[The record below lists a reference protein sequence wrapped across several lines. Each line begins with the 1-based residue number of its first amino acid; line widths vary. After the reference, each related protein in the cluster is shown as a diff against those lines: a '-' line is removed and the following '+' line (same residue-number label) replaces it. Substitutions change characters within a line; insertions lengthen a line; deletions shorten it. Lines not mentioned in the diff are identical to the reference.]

1 MWSSGDSYRAQKV
14 KTVQVYI
21 LQQPLSKSHTHTH
34 IRTGGLF
41 LEYLLVNLGEV
52 TTLRLIPIYRCPVDG
67 LQVVKMLL
75 AVG

>member
-1 MWSSGDSYRAQKV
+1 MEIVTEPKRSKQCK
-14 KTVQVYI
+14 YI
-21 LQQPLSKSHTHTH
+21 YFNNRSQSHTHTH